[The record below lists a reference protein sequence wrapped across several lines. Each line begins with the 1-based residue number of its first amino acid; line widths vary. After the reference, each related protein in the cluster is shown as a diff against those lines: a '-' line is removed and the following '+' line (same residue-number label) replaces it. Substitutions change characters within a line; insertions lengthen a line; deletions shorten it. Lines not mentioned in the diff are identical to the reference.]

1 MEFWKDKPFRLHDRI
16 EFTRKGEGWEKV
28 RMYP

>member
-1 MEFWKDKPFRLHDRI
+1 AFRLHDRM
-16 EFTRKGEGWEKV
+16 EFRRSSPEGAWEKV